1 MGQAKSESQT
11 FSLFHG
17 TSALSA
23 IKIDCDGFFVYDT
36 SIHGGKTGIFGQA
49 LLTDA
54 LFYAKR
60 KPPTS
65 VVEKD
70 EFLSPC
76 VPNKKDRH
84 GKKPSALQQ
93 GRVQSR
99 QYVCLAASRQ
109 YFSVTGEGAVSAF
122 GCVLTRS
129 PADAVALE
137 KTTFI
142 QRSPYRSSRGP
153 GPGLAPTRP

>member
-1 MGQAKSESQT
+1 MYSALQKMIDHFGRPTEHEIFDVEHRHQYASDGYHANEWVAFQMGEAKSESQT

-54 LFYAKR
+54 LLYAKR

-65 VVEKD
+65 VVEND
-70 EFLSPC
+70 EFLSWEQCPVVIEYAC
-76 VPNKKDRH
+76 DPDQEHVYHKER
-84 GKKPSALQQ
+84 
-93 GRVQSR
+93 
-99 QYVCLAASRQ
+99 
-109 YFSVTGEGAVSAF
+109 
-122 GCVLTRS
+122 
-129 PADAVALE
+129 
-137 KTTFI
+137 
-142 QRSPYRSSRGP
+142 
-153 GPGLAPTRP
+153 